1 MYQVF
6 TANMIHHFTATMYQV
21 FTANMIHLF
30 TARMY
35 HLVPKGE
42 TRIKE
47 RMMQ

>member
-1 MYQVF
+1 MYQV
-6 TANMIHHFTATMYQV
+6 FTATMYQV

-30 TARMY
+30 TAKMY

-47 RMMQ
+47 RMLP